1 MTHLPGTLLQ
11 FKKLTPQL
19 YLILRS
25 VNPFLGFSR
34 NPFLCLQ
41 YQHPL
46 YNFNKMHLTLHQ
58 LFLWPPFFL
67 LNLKKTLQRLKA
79 FLEYGS
85 YSDRLLYT
93 VTKQQLQRMNEN
105 IVVLVNYRTSINQNK
120 VENQRFG
127 Y

>member
-1 MTHLPGTLLQ
+1 MTHLTCTLLQ
-11 FKKLTPQL
+11 FKKMTPH
-19 YLILRS
+19 LILRS
-25 VNPFLGFSR
+25 VNPFQGFSR

-93 VTKQQLQRMNEN
+93 VTKQQLQRMNED
-105 IVVLVNYRTSINQNK
+105 IVVLVNYRTSKNQNK
-120 VENQRFG
+120 GENQRFG